1 MIKKELLSQ
10 LTLIMKLKN
19 IYLKYKK
26 KLARQEIIVK

>member
-10 LTLIMKLKN
+10 LTLIMKLKD

-26 KLARQEIIVK
+26 KLVR

>member
-1 MIKKELLSQ
+1 MIQKEPLSQ